1 MMIHNP
7 VLLLPARIQSLLVAN
22 SFKFVDQEIIFNINE
37 LAAFCFENDVK
48 NKDCL
53 FGSDTREMTKLET
66 KGTMSQKWL
75 NEQLER
81 AWQERERSISYTVAL
96 QLTEAG
102 RHEKRRKPK
111 SRSLP

>member
-22 SFKFVDQEIIFNINE
+22 SFKFVDQEIIFNIKE

-53 FGSDTREMTKLET
+53 FGSDTRV
-66 KGTMSQKWL
+66 
-75 NEQLER
+75 R
-81 AWQERERSISYTVAL
+81 
-96 QLTEAG
+96 
-102 RHEKRRKPK
+102 
-111 SRSLP
+111 

>member
-1 MMIHNP
+1 
-7 VLLLPARIQSLLVAN
+7 
-22 SFKFVDQEIIFNINE
+22 
-37 LAAFCFENDVK
+37 
-48 NKDCL
+48 
-53 FGSDTREMTKLET
+53 MTKLET

>member
-1 MMIHNP
+1 
-7 VLLLPARIQSLLVAN
+7 
-22 SFKFVDQEIIFNINE
+22 
-37 LAAFCFENDVK
+37 
-48 NKDCL
+48 
-53 FGSDTREMTKLET
+53 MTKLET

-81 AWQERERSISYTVAL
+81 TWQERERWIRYTVAL

-111 SRSLP
+111 SRSLPCPDTPCKILASKHSSVAP